1 MQIDAATF
9 ATRLRSL
16 LPKGWFSDD
25 APILGAVLGSFAEP
39 WAWLSQTLAYVGSQT
54 RIETASDGWLDLIG
68 ADFFGLSLQRRPN
81 EADETYK
88 ARIKSNILVDAGT
101 RQSLINGVESLTG
114 SIARVFEPSNCSDT
128 GGYGE
133 FTATL
138 GDVGR
143 GFAYGSAGGWG
154 SLNLPYQVFI
164 TIITEPE
171 PGEPMPI
178 GYGGSG
184 GGYSAGSLVYNSL
197 SKVPGSVTDDHIRQ
211 VIRRLLP
218 VNCIA
223 WLCFV

>member
-25 APILGAVLGSFAEP
+25 APILGALLGGFAEP

-68 ADFFGLSLQRRPN
+68 ADFFGSSLQRRFD

-88 ARIKSNILVDAGT
+88 RRVKSNILTDAGT
-101 RQSLINGVESLTG
+101 RQSLIDGVERLTG
-114 SIARVFEPSNCSDT
+114 SSAQIFEPSNCSDT
-128 GGYGE
+128 GGYGD
-133 FTATL
+133 FNTASRS
-138 GDVGR
+138 VGR

-154 SLNLPYQVFI
+154 SLKLPYQVFI

-184 GGYSAGSLVYNSL
+184 GGYSAGSFVYNSL
-197 SKVPGSVTDDHIRQ
+197 SQVPGGMTDDEIRQ
-211 VIRRLLP
+211 VVRRFLP
-218 VNCIA
+218 INCIA
-223 WLCFV
+223 WLRFG